1 MSSLDP
7 SVKLYRETPC
17 EHGYVDGHGPYVG
30 DDLIGCL
37 GGSREEVTIEQLV
50 FMVANAC
57 ASHDMQS
64 GPFDMLAELDTNMS
78 DAYKRFARKH
88 VDAALH
94 TERETA
100 STVSGSN

>member
-1 MSSLDP
+1 MI
-7 SVKLYRETPC
+7 LYRETPC
-17 EHGYVDGHGPYVG
+17 DKCGVFH
-30 DDLIGCL
+30 IGKKRNDPGAGCWAKP
-37 GGSREEVTIEQLV
+37 GGTCEEVTIDQLV

-94 TERETA
+94 TEKKTA
-100 STVSGSN
+100 STV

>member
-1 MSSLDP
+1 MTM
-7 SVKLYRETPC
+7 YREIPC
-17 EHGYVDGHGPYVG
+17 EHGRMQAHGVRGVIHGEGIPE
-30 DDLIGCL
+30 CF
-37 GGSREEVTIEQLV
+37 GGSREEVTIDQLV